1 MRWRNY
7 NHRIK
12 RGTLVASRPEI
23 RAAGRGDVAAIARM
37 FASDTLGGH
46 GDSADP
52 ADLPLYMVAFERI
65 EASPNDA
72 LYVAELN
79 GEIVGT
85 FQVTFTTTMTGRGS
99 LLMRLEAVH
108 TREDLRGRGIG
119 EAMVRHAIKLARD
132 GGASKMVLS
141 SNKKRARAHSFYERL
156 GFERSHEGFRM
167 KP

>member
-1 MRWRNY
+1 LTNR
-7 NHRIK
+7 
-12 RGTLVASRPEI
+12 LEI
-23 RAAGRGDVAAIARM
+23 RAAGHGDVAEIARM

-52 ADLPLYMVAFERI
+52 ADLPEYMAAFARI

-72 LYVAELN
+72 LYVAELD

-99 LLMRLEAVH
+99 ILMRLEAVH
-108 TREDLRGRGIG
+108 TREQFRGRGIG
-119 EAMVRHAIKLARD
+119 EAMVRYAIMVARD

-141 SNKKRARAHSFYERL
+141 SNKKRSRAHSFYERL
-156 GFERSHEGFRM
+156 GFDRSHEGFRM
-167 KP
+167 KL